1 MAEEKGLQS
10 LVNPRSRTVRG
21 EEERMLEA
29 QRLRKE
35 QLESLYNM
43 ERPNIDYAQ
52 IAEDAYEGIKAMDTM
67 DQIALAT
74 APLPI
79 VGDIAGGIA
88 DTRTLVNEPSLTNLG
103 FLLAGLLPF
112 VPSGGVVKAGRGA
125 YKAAAQKAATNAKN
139 EIRNFYGGAGQ
150 AQKVAA
156 TGSTIPEGI
165 ANVLRARYDPKAKA
179 LQKEYNI
186 SVADRKA
193 SQNALKVSEK
203 KTAELR
209 PIEAQIRAMRKE
221 GKVDTEEFETLQKKA
236 KGLRKDANTA
246 GKVAVGQGNQTRAMT
261 IQYFGPEATG
271 LQGIHKNI
279 DQVDHIK
286 TFKTF
291 NQDDYFKT
299 VGDLIPS
306 GTGKEGVEEIFK
318 QIKTLPAIGYNP
330 KKNYQMNI
338 RRVQTGS
345 SGVLDQGPNARL
357 FYSNKI
363 GEDGRASLLDIKKE
377 VFFRLPTKASKE
389 KKLQGFNTDK
399 EFLEALDKT
408 GINILNRDEVLKGKP
423 AVITGDAKTDAY
435 EIGGANYM
443 TAIDKRGKVTQIV
456 NDEHDLL
463 GGKIPKTNI
472 EVGKLPG
479 ADRFMNVSEPIVLD
493 LINPA
498 KKTTN
503 IQKKAKDKLKKQK
516 DEASDLA
523 IEEYLKIPGVDIS
536 GKLPAGFKTKEAWA
550 RAQAV
555 AKVQPTNKNYSRL
568 IKDATIATPTRVG
581 RALEEN
587 EQENKRGGGSVI
599 ERNPYDYP
607 PRSI

>member
-1 MAEEKGLQS
+1 MAEERGLQS
-10 LVNPRSRTVRG
+10 LVSPRRRTVRG
-21 EEERMLEA
+21 EEARMLEA
-29 QRLRKE
+29 QRKRRE
-35 QLESLYNM
+35 RLESLYN
-43 ERPNIDYAQ
+43 EKATTPGQYGEAIY
-52 IAEDAYEGIKAMDTM
+52 DAVKGMHPM

-74 APLPI
+74 SFIPV

-88 DTRTLVNEPSLTNLG
+88 DTRTLINDPSLTNLA
-103 FLLAGLLPF
+103 FLLGGLVPF
-112 VPSGGVVKAGRGA
+112 VPSGGIVRAGRGA
-125 YKAAAQKAATNAKN
+125 YKEAAQKSATNLKN
-139 EIRNFYGGAGQ
+139 EIRNFYGDAGQ
-150 AQKVAA
+150 VQKGAA
-156 TGSTIPEGI
+156 FGRTIPEGLANI
-165 ANVLRARYDPKAKA
+165 AQARYAPKAKA
-179 LQKEYNI
+179 LQEQYNI

-193 SQNALKVSEK
+193 AQNAIKVSEK
-203 KTAELR
+203 ITAQLK
-209 PIEAQIRAMRKE
+209 PLEAQIRAMRKE
-221 GKVDTEEFETLQKKA
+221 GKVDTEEFEALVEKA
-236 KGLRKDANTA
+236 KGLRKEANTA
-246 GKVAVGQGNQTRAMT
+246 GKAAVGQANQTRAMT
-261 IQYFGPEATG
+261 KQYGG
-271 LQGIHKNI
+271 LPGIHRHY

-291 NQDDYFKT
+291 NTDDYFKT

-306 GTGKEGVEEIFK
+306 GTGREGVEEIFK

-338 RRVQTGS
+338 RRAHTGS
-345 SGVLDQGPNARL
+345 AGKLEKRPQARL
-357 FYSNKI
+357 FYSDKI
-363 GEDGRASLLDIKKE
+363 GKEGRASLVDIKNS
-377 VFFRLPTKASKE
+377 VFLRYPTEASKK

-408 GINILNRDEVLKGKP
+408 GIKILNRDEVLKGKP
-423 AVITGDAKTDAY
+423 AVITGDATTDAF

-463 GGKIPKTNI
+463 SRKIPKTNI

-516 DEASDLA
+516 DEAADAA
-523 IEEYLKIPGVDIS
+523 IEQYLKIPGVDIS
-536 GKLPAGFKTKEAWA
+536 GPLPAGFKSHEQWA
-550 RAQAV
+550 RVQAI
-555 AKVQPTNKNYSRL
+555 AKIQPDHPDYSRL
-568 IKDATIATPTRVG
+568 IKEATIGSPTRVV
-581 RALEEN
+581 RASEDG

-599 ERNPYDYP
+599 ERNPYNYSP
-607 PRSI
+607 KAIL

>member
-1 MAEEKGLQS
+1 MAKERGLQS
-10 LVNPRSRTVRG
+10 LVSPRRRTVRG
-21 EEERMLEA
+21 EEARMLEA
-29 QRLRKE
+29 QRKRRE

-52 IAEDAYEGIKAMDTM
+52 MAEGVYEGIKGMDTI

-74 APLPI
+74 APVPI

-88 DTRTLVNEPSLTNLG
+88 DTRTLINDPSLTNLA
-103 FLLAGLLPF
+103 FLLGGLVPF
-112 VPSGGVVKAGRGA
+112 VPSGGVVRAGKEA
-125 YKAAAQKAATNAKN
+125 YKGAAQKAATNLKN
-139 EIRNFYGGAGQ
+139 EIRNFYGDAGQ
-150 AQKVAA
+150 VQKGAA
-156 TGSTIPEGI
+156 FGRTIPEGL
-165 ANVLRARYDPKAKA
+165 ANIVQARYAPKAKA
-179 LQKEYNI
+179 LQEQHNI

-193 SQNALKVSEK
+193 AQNALKVSEEI
-203 KTAELR
+203 TAQLR
-209 PIEAQIRAMRKE
+209 PLEAQIKAMRKE
-221 GKVDTEEFETLQKKA
+221 GKVDTEEFEALVEKA
-236 KGLRKDANTA
+236 KGLRRVANTA
-246 GKVAVGQGNQTRAMT
+246 SKAAVGQANQTRAMT
-261 IQYFGPEATG
+261 KQYGG
-271 LQGIHKNI
+271 LPGIHRHY

-291 NQDDYFKT
+291 NEDDYFKT

-306 GTGKEGVEEIFK
+306 GTGREGVEEIFK
-318 QIKTLPAIGYNP
+318 QIKTLPSIGYNP

-338 RRVQTGS
+338 RRAHTGS
-345 SGVLDQGPNARL
+345 AGRLEQRPEARL
-357 FYSNKI
+357 FYSDKI
-363 GEDGRASLLDIKKE
+363 GKDGRASLVDIKNS
-377 VFFRLPTKASKE
+377 VFLRYPTEASKK
-389 KKLQGFNTDK
+389 KKLQGFNTNK

-423 AVITGDAKTDAY
+423 AVITGDATTDAF

-463 GGKIPKTNI
+463 SRKIPKTNI

-516 DEASDLA
+516 NEAADAA

-536 GKLPAGFKTKEAWA
+536 GPLPAGFKTREQWA
-550 RAQAV
+550 RVQAI
-555 AKVQPTNKNYSRL
+555 AKIQPDNPDYSRL
-568 IKDATIATPTRVG
+568 IKDATIGSPTRVV
-581 RALEEN
+581 RALEED